1 MLTGVFGVTT
11 GTYEKLIEN
20 NCRNRGN
27 LMVFGQAG
35 IGKTEIPFQI
45 FKKLG
50 IPTVYWNLSTQ
61 EAPDLVGLPIIKEE
75 GGAEVVRYAAPEYM
89 PIKERTSQP
98 VAVVIDEIDKA
109 KPELQNPLLE
119 IFQGARNGTH
129 TINGRPLNIQCI
141 VATANLPEEN
151 AFSKP
156 VSHPLTNR
164 SQIFQLKHN
173 FDEWQQWAVN
183 AGVNPLVVGFLSKN
197 SEYLSRPPVEGD
209 PTAYTRC
216 SPRSWTWAGYDLSS
230 SPDESIDFQTLMVA
244 GRVGQ
249 EPAAKFRVWL
259 DHYRI
264 IQPLI
269 DQLVK
274 KGEIPNLD
282 SCTIDRILVMAIGA
296 CSAISN
302 LSRKETKSNSEKDKL
317 VVEVQKTATNVFKFL
332 KKLPAEFQVGSIKS
346 ALSLAI
352 IQENKLTT
360 IPDVMAVYMNVRSA
374 LSS

>member
-1 MLTGVFGVTT
+1 MLTGVYSVTT

-20 NCRNRGN
+20 NARNRGN

-35 IGKTEIPFQI
+35 IGKTEIPFQV
-45 FKKLG
+45 FRRLK
-50 IPTVYWNLSTQ
+50 IPYVYWNLSTQ

-75 GGAEVVRYAAPEYM
+75 NGTEVVRYAAPEYM
-89 PIKERTSQP
+89 PIKERTPTP
-98 VAVVIDEIDKA
+98 VAVIIDEIDKA

-119 IFQGARNGTH
+119 IFQGSRNGTH

-173 FDEWQQWAVN
+173 FDEWQAWAVES
-183 AGVNPLVVGFLSKN
+183 GVNPLVVGFLSKN
-197 SEYLSRPPVEGD
+197 TEYLSRPPVEGD

-216 SPRSWTWAGYDLSS
+216 SPRSWTLAGYDVSS

-259 DHYRI
+259 DHYRHI
-264 IQPLI
+264 EPII

-274 KGEIPNLD
+274 KGELPNLD
-282 SCTIDRILVMAIGA
+282 GLTVDRLLVVAIAA
-296 CSAISN
+296 CASISN
-302 LSRKETKSNSEKDKL
+302 LSRRETKSNSEKDKL
-317 VVEVQKTATNVFKFL
+317 TTEVQKTATNVFKL
-332 KKLPAEFQVGSIKS
+332 ICKLPTEFQVAALKS
-346 ALSLAI
+346 TLSLAI
-352 IQENKLTT
+352 IQEHQLTK
-360 IPDVMAVYMNVRSA
+360 ISDVMKSYMSVRAS

>member
-1 MLTGVFGVTT
+1 MLTGVFSITT
-11 GTYEKLIEN
+11 ATYEKMIAFN
-20 NCRNRGN
+20 AKNRGN

-75 GGAEVVRYAAPEYM
+75 KGTEVVRYAAPEYM
-89 PIKERTSQP
+89 PVKERTPQP

-129 TINGRPLNIQCI
+129 TINGRELNIQCI

-173 FDEWQQWAVN
+173 FDEWQSWAVE
-183 AGVNPLVVGFLSKN
+183 AGVCPLVVGFLSKN
-197 SEYLSRPPVEGD
+197 TEYLSRPPVEGD

-216 SPRSWTWAGYDLSS
+216 SPRSWTWAGYDVNN
-230 SPDESIDFQTLMVA
+230 SPDESIDFQTLLVA

-249 EPAAKFRVWL
+249 GPAAKFRVWL
-259 DHYRI
+259 DHYRHVE
-264 IQPLI
+264 PLI
-269 DQLVK
+269 NELVK
-274 KGEIPNLD
+274 KGTLPELD
-282 SCTIDRILVMAIGA
+282 NMTIDRVLIVGIAA
-296 CSAISN
+296 CSAIAN
-302 LSRKETKSNSEKDKL
+302 LSRRETKSNSEKEKL
-317 VVEVQKTATNVFKFL
+317 VVEVQKTATNVFKL
-332 KKLPAEFQVGSIKS
+332 ISRLAPEFQIAALKS
-346 ALSLAI
+346 TLSLSL
-352 IQENKLTT
+352 IQENKLTQ
-360 IPDVMAVYMNVRSA
+360 IPDVMKSYMHVRQC